1 MAAGYLCMCNGTFL
15 DNLATY
21 LISKECRKTTLWA
34 CLQKLVD
41 RSLNFSHFQP
51 AINAVTELAI
61 IWTAIAAS
69 NRTAIRAIKVTPDV
83 LINLII
89 PVE

>member
-1 MAAGYLCMCNGTFL
+1 MGAGYLCMCNGIYVG
-15 DNLATY
+15 NPAKY
-21 LISKECRKTTLWA
+21 LISKECRKTTLSA
-34 CLQKLVD
+34 YPQKLVD

-51 AINAVTELAI
+51 AINAVTEFAI

-69 NRTAIRAIKVTPDV
+69 NRPAIRAIKVTPDV